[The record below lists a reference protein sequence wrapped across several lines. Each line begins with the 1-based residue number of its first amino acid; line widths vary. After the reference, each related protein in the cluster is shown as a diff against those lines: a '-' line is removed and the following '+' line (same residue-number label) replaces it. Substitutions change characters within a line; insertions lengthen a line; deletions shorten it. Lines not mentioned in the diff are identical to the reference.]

1 NTFTQRRN
9 NPASNEDKFCTHANP
24 RISGIKRNITPK
36 KMAMGISSRRGEIV
50 PKHALA
56 IQLKLANG
64 RLKNVRYFIY
74 VF

>member
-1 NTFTQRRN
+1 
-9 NPASNEDKFCTHANP
+9 HANP